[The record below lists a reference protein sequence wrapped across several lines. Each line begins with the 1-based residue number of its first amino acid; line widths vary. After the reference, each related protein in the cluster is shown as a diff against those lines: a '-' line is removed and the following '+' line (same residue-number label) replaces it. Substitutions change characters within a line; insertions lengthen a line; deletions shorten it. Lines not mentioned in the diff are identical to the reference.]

1 MVNFVIA
8 QRWIANDSKLHGEVI
23 EISDGGTSGTVEIT
37 DEKGGRDTFRGTAA
51 AFQLL
56 SADWRVVA

>member
-8 QRWIANDSKLHGEVI
+8 QRWITSDSNLHGEVI
-23 EISDGGTSGTVEIT
+23 EISDEGTSGAVEII
-37 DEKGGRDTFRGTAA
+37 DEKGDRDTFRGTAT

-56 SADWRVVA
+56 SVDWRVVT